1 MDLVARESDRCVPI
15 LGHTSI
21 FDAHHPPSAERIA
34 DCVHCGFCLPTCPTY
49 ALWGEEMDSPR
60 GRIYLMKMGLEGEA
74 PLDETFVGYFDACLG
89 CMACVTACPSG
100 VRYDELIEAT
110 RAQIER
116 NWTRSRSERLFRA
129 LLFALFPHRS
139 RLRAV
144 AVLAW
149 AYQRLRLRELVR
161 RPVIYARLSPRVQAL
176 EGLLPHV
183 ALRDLR
189 RRVPAVTPAAGATR
203 LRVGLL
209 AGCVQSV
216 FFAQCNDATARV
228 LAAEG
233 CEVVAPPAQGCCG
246 ALSLHAGEEPDAIGW
261 AKSTIAVFEATGV
274 DVVAVNAAGCG
285 SSMKEYGRLLRDDP
299 TYAERARAFSAKV
312 RDVTE
317 LLANLEPRAVRHPI
331 RARVAYHDA
340 CHLRHAQGVIRQP
353 RALLSAIPGLEL
365 VPIDEPE
372 ICCGSAGI
380 YNLLQ
385 PEPAAELGRRKAAR
399 ILGTNPDLVAT
410 ANPGCLLQLRRY
422 LPGMPAV
429 HPIQILDW
437 SIHRKAPADLGLR

>member
-1 MDLVARESDRCVPI
+1 MDLVARESDGYARKP
-15 LGHTSI
+15 GHKGM

-60 GRIYLMKMGLEGEA
+60 GRIYHMKMGLEGGA
-74 PLDETFVGYFDACLG
+74 PMDATFVQHFDACLG

-100 VRYDELIEAT
+100 VAYDELIEAT

-116 NWTRSRSERLFRA
+116 NWARSPSERLFRA
-129 LLFALFPHRS
+129 LVFALFPHRS
-139 RLRAV
+139 RLRAA

-149 AYQRLRLRELVR
+149 AYQRLGLRELLHR
-161 RPVIYARLSPRVQAL
+161 SGLHGRLPPRVQAL
-176 EGLLPHV
+176 EELLPRV
-183 ALRDLR
+183 VLRDLR
-189 RRVPAVTPAAGATR
+189 RLVPAVTPAVGAAR

-209 AGCVQSV
+209 TGCVQSV
-216 FFAQCNDATARV
+216 FFADCNDATVRV

-233 CEVVAPPAQGCCG
+233 CEVVAPPTQGCCG
-246 ALSLHAGEEPDAIGW
+246 ALGLHAGEEAAAVAW
-261 AKSTIAVFEATGV
+261 AKSTITVFEATGV
-274 DVVAVNAAGCG
+274 GVVVVNAAGCG
-285 SSMKEYGRLLRDDP
+285 SSMKEYGHLLRDDP
-299 TYAERARAFSAKV
+299 AFAERARAFSAKV

-317 LLANLEPRAVRHPI
+317 LLGDLEPRAVRHPV

-340 CHLRHAQGVIRQP
+340 CHLGHAQGVTKQP
-353 RALLSAIPGLEL
+353 RALLGGIPGLEL
-365 VPIDEPE
+365 VPIGEPE

-385 PEPAAELGRRKAAR
+385 PEPAADLGQRKAAH
-399 ILGTNPDLVAT
+399 ILDADPDLVAT

-422 LPGMPAV
+422 LPGLPLV

-437 SIHRKAPADLGLR
+437 SLHQVMS

>member
-1 MDLVARESDRCVPI
+1 MELVARESDGYARKP
-15 LGHTSI
+15 GHKGV
-21 FDAHHPPSAERIA
+21 FDAHHPPSAERVA

-74 PLDETFVGYFDACLG
+74 PMDATFVQHFDACLG

-100 VRYDELIEAT
+100 VRYDELIEDT

-116 NWTRSRSERLFRA
+116 NWARSRSERLFRA
-129 LLFALFPHRS
+129 LVFALFPHRS

-144 AVLAW
+144 AALAW
-149 AYQRLRLRELVR
+149 VYQRLGFSELVR
-161 RPVIYARLSPRVQAL
+161 RAGLSDRLPPRVQAL
-176 EGLLPHV
+176 EALLPHV

-189 RRVPAVTPAAGATR
+189 RRVPAVTPAVGVRR

-216 FFAQCNDATARV
+216 FFADCNDATVRV

-246 ALSLHAGEEPDAIGW
+246 ALGLHAGEEARAVAR
-261 AKSTIAVFEATGV
+261 AKATIAVFEAAGV

-285 SSMKEYGRLLRDDP
+285 SSMKEYGQLLRDDP
-299 TYAERARAFSAKV
+299 TYAERAQEFSAKV

-317 LLANLEPRAVRHPI
+317 LLAGLEPRAVRHPI

-340 CHLRHAQGVIRQP
+340 CHLGHAQGITEQP
-353 RALLSAIPGLEL
+353 RALLGTIPGLEL
-365 VPIDEPE
+365 APISEPE
-372 ICCGSAGI
+372 ICCGSAGL

-385 PEPAAELGRRKAAR
+385 PEPAAELGRRKAGH
-399 ILGTNPDLVAT
+399 ILDADPDLVAT

-422 LPGMPAV
+422 LPDMPLV

-437 SIHRKAPADLGLR
+437 SIHHSET